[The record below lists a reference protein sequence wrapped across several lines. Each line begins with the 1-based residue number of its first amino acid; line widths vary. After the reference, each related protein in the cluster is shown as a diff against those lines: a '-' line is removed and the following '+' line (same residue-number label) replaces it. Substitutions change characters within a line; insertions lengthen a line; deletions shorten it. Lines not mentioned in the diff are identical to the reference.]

1 MDFVHTNLVNEL
13 QKQHSYDM
21 RTTQASLTAFIQVL
35 VVRCFSGHG
44 QSTLHRGSASGGY
57 LHDTH
62 RLIRR
67 MRATRRD
74 RAESLSM
81 NLVVSPQMVGAR
93 SAIVTELALVRSLL
107 RVSTLMALQMGRAVR
122 LVIATGIRTVIHAIT
137 I

>member
-1 MDFVHTNLVNEL
+1 MDFVHTNLANEL
-13 QKQHSYDM
+13 QKQHS
-21 RTTQASLTAFIQVL
+21 AFIQVL

-81 NLVVSPQMVGAR
+81 NLVVSPQMVGAG

>member
-13 QKQHSYDM
+13 QKQHS
-21 RTTQASLTAFIQVL
+21 AFIQVL

-81 NLVVSPQMVGAR
+81 NLVVSPQMVGAG